1 MRSRQLLVAKP
12 ILLIAVTTFPTTAL
26 LSKSVAE
33 HPVTGRASGSQN
45 ALLWILSWLALSNG
59 SEQETT
65 NTDLFTLASGKGRQN
80 YGCFLP
86 DTINLE
92 EQPCLWK
99 AAPHSRQGRGSW
111 EAEAYSRPWTMPRFG
126 AQ

>member
-1 MRSRQLLVAKP
+1 M
-12 ILLIAVTTFPTTAL
+12 AVTFPTTAL
-26 LSKSVAE
+26 LSKPVAE

-65 NTDLFTLASGKGRQN
+65 NTDLFTLGSGKGRQN
-80 YGCFLP
+80 YGRFLP
-86 DTINLE
+86 DTIDLE

-111 EAEAYSRPWTMPRFG
+111 EAEA
-126 AQ
+126 